1 MFYFLSLEIL
11 NLQSWKY
18 ISAINSRTDIKK
30 LLNNLSNEKRR
41 KKYETLIDI
50 YNNANFKWGFE
61 EMKFEDSITISA
73 IDLHKN

>member
-1 MFYFLSLEIL
+1 MKRE
-11 NLQSWKY
+11 
-18 ISAINSRTDIKK
+18 
-30 LLNNLSNEKRR
+30 EKNM
-41 KKYETLIDI
+41 KHSDI